1 MADEKCIIDPQ
12 RDCIG
17 LAKAQ
22 MLEKQLER
30 FQEQSRNT
38 HKEMYDRL
46 RDLEKAEVTRN
57 EQYLNIM
64 EKLDELIAW
73 KKGEQEIPK
82 KRWNDIVDKVIWAV
96 LAAVIAFL
104 LARVGL

>member
-1 MADEKCIIDPQ
+1 MADEKCILAPK

-22 MLEKQLER
+22 MLEKQFER

-38 HKEMYDRL
+38 HKEMYGRL

-82 KRWNDIVDKVIWAV
+82 KRWNDIIDKAIWAV
-96 LAAVIAFL
+96 AAAVIAFV

>member
-1 MADEKCIIDPQ
+1 MADEKCILDPQ

-73 KKGEQEIPK
+73 KKGEQEAPK
-82 KRWNDIVDKVIWAV
+82 KRWNDIVDKIIWAV

>member
-1 MADEKCIIDPQ
+1 MAEEKCILDPQ

-38 HKEMYDRL
+38 HEKMYDRL
-46 RDLEKAEVTRN
+46 RDLESGGGP
-57 EQYLNIM
+57 Q
-64 EKLDELIAW
+64 
-73 KKGEQEIPK
+73 
-82 KRWNDIVDKVIWAV
+82 
-96 LAAVIAFL
+96 
-104 LARVGL
+104 

>member
-1 MADEKCIIDPQ
+1 MPDEKCILDPQ

-38 HKEMYDRL
+38 HEKMYDRL
-46 RDLEKAEVTRN
+46 RDLEKAEAARN
-57 EQYLNIM
+57 EQYDNIM

-96 LAAVIAFL
+96 LAAGITYV
-104 LARVGL
+104 LARMGL

>member
-1 MADEKCIIDPQ
+1 MADEKCILDPQ

-82 KRWNDIVDKVIWAV
+82 KRWNDIVDKAIWAI
-96 LAAVIAFL
+96 LAAVIAFI

>member
-1 MADEKCIIDPQ
+1 MADEKCILDPQ

>member
-1 MADEKCIIDPQ
+1 MADEKCILDPK

-30 FQEQSRNT
+30 FQEQSRST
-38 HKEMYDRL
+38 HEKMYDRL
-46 RDLEKAEVTRN
+46 RDLEKSEAARK
-57 EQYLNIM
+57 EQYDNIM
-64 EKLDELIAW
+64 DKLDELIAW
-73 KKGEQEIPK
+73 KKGEQEAPK
-82 KRWNDIVDKVIWAV
+82 KRWNDIVDKSIWAV

>member
-1 MADEKCIIDPQ
+1 MADEKCILDPQ

-96 LAAVIAFL
+96 VAAVIAFV

>member
-1 MADEKCIIDPQ
+1 MPDEKCILDPQ

-30 FQEQSRNT
+30 FQEQSRTT

-46 RDLEKAEVTRN
+46 RDLEKAEVSRN
-57 EQYLNIM
+57 EQYANIM

-73 KKGEQEIPK
+73 KKGEQDLPK
-82 KRWNDIVDKVIWAV
+82 KRWNDIVDKTIWAV
-96 LAAVIAFL
+96 LAAVVAFL

>member
-1 MADEKCIIDPQ
+1 MADEKCILDPQ

-30 FQEQSRNT
+30 FQEQSRST
-38 HKEMYDRL
+38 HEKMYDRL
-46 RDLEKAEVTRN
+46 RDLEKAEASRN
-57 EQYLNIM
+57 EQYVTIM

-73 KKGEQEIPK
+73 KKTEQEIPK

-96 LAAVIAFL
+96 LAAVITFM